1 MLVRKLSQ
9 QGKNKLKDWWED
21 IPYLVM
27 GRVGNL
33 PVYEV
38 QQEGTG
44 KKRTLHPNLLLPY
57 HVQPET
63 LHTTVTTGT
72 NPAPRTQSCGHP
84 ETMRLANVNSV
95 GGHEELE
102 PIVVITTE
110 KTPLTLV
117 LCPLV
122 FAAREEQPL
131 KDPPPEEVP
140 IPLEEITQGAVELP
154 AAGDPASDSPEDV
167 QPPRAEDADLTD
179 VVEPFWPEGGV
190 TTRSGRVIHPL
201 DRLISDSVWAQVR
214 SVLYAWLGD

>member
-1 MLVRKLSQ
+1 MT
-9 QGKNKLKDWWED
+9 
-21 IPYLVM
+21 

-33 PVYEV
+33 LVYEV
-38 QQEGTG
+38 EQEGSG

-72 NPAPRTQSCGHP
+72 NPAPTTQSRGHP
-84 ETMRLANVNSV
+84 ETMRLANVYSV
-95 GGHEELE
+95 GGHKELE
-102 PIVVITTE
+102 LIVVITTE
-110 KTPLTLV
+110 KNIFDPGASPFV
-117 LCPLV
+117 P
-122 FAAREEQPL
+122 AAREEQPL
-131 KDPPPEEVP
+131 EVPPPEEVL
-140 IPLEEITQGAVELP
+140 IPLKEITQGAVELP

-179 VVEPFWPEGGV
+179 VVEPFWLEGGV

-214 SVLYAWLGD
+214 SVLRVWLGD